1 MSTSLRE
8 KIKAIKPFSE
18 QKIALILDQT
28 GKLTN
33 EKIHSRITELTN
45 LYPKIPLF
53 ILSISESLIWA
64 RYAKDTRRFLK
75 LSLDYLMKGEETIF
89 EEMGNLAW
97 RFGPE
102 KLETVLRSWKILLNE
117 LEISRLVH
125 LFSLKQLVTFQQD
138 ALNKAASLSKIGR
151 IPQIGAWIF
160 CGPFKIL
167 VAYRKDI
174 WREPDLDEMWMPL
187 GFQVVRGFRFLRT
200 IGCNIP
206 IELLNEEEPK
216 LLMGM
221 GTVAIAQD
229 FQKKFSKLAKSQVF
243 HINSGL
249 FKLGEETRK
258 EK

>member
-1 MSTSLRE
+1 MSSSLRKE
-8 KIKAIKPFSE
+8 IKLIKPFSE
-18 QKIALILDQT
+18 QKIALILDQA

-64 RYAKDTRRFLK
+64 RYAKDARRFLK
-75 LSLDYLMKGEETIF
+75 LSLDYLIKNEETIF
-89 EEMGNLAW
+89 GEMENLAW
-97 RFGPE
+97 RFGLE
-102 KLETVLRSWKILLNE
+102 KLETVLKSWKILVNE

-125 LFSLKQLVTFQQD
+125 LFSPKQLINFQQD

-151 IPQIGAWIF
+151 IPQIGAWVF

-174 WREPDLDEMWMPL
+174 WGEPDLDEIWMPL
-187 GFQVVRGFRFLRT
+187 GFQVIRGFHFLKT

-206 IELLNEEEPK
+206 IELLNEEEPN
-216 LLMGM
+216 LLTGM

-229 FQKKFSKLAKSQVF
+229 FQKKFSKLAGSQVF

-249 FKLGEETRK
+249 LELGKETRR